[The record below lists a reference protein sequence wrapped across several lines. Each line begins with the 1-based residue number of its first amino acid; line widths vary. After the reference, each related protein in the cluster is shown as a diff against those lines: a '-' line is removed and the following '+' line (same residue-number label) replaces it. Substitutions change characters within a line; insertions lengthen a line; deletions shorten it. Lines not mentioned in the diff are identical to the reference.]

1 KSVLEMMNRQTNH
14 LVRMVDDL
22 LDVSRISQGKIEL
35 RKTNVSLDELVNQ
48 AAESV
53 QAVVEQKQQQLTVS
67 LPASPVEM

>member
-1 KSVLEMMNRQTNH
+1 MMNRQTDH

-35 RKTNVSLDELVNQ
+35 RKASVNLVDLVSQ
-48 AAESV
+48 ATESV
-53 QAVVEQKQQQLTVS
+53 RRVTQQKQQQLRVS

>member
-1 KSVLEMMNRQTNH
+1 MMNRQTNH